1 MLEQTICGAPQ
12 SFPLPKANG
21 KIKMTVSAV
30 TGSVTQCDSDSD
42 CRDDDMNIRVVVGT
56 PGGESS

>member
-12 SFPLPKANG
+12 SFPSPKANG
-21 KIKMTVSAV
+21 KIKKDCDCDT
-30 TGSVTQCDSDSD
+30 VTQCDSDSD